1 MQNCKRVVCPVD
13 FSTFS
18 KAALDEATS
27 IAVEHRAELSILHAY
42 QNPAVVLPMSGYVG
56 PTGDVLAGMRDRL
69 TQELESMA
77 DKARNHGLVVRTIVL
92 EGTPY
97 ASIVDYAKD
106 WGADLIV
113 MSTHG
118 RTGLS
123 HLLTGSV
130 TERVVRLAPCSVLVT
145 RARGQ

>member
-1 MQNCKRVVCPVD
+1 VD
-13 FSTFS
+13 FSAFS
-18 KAALDEATS
+18 RAALEEATS
-27 IAVEHRAELSILHAY
+27 IAQEKSAELSVLHAY

-56 PTGDVLAGMRDRL
+56 PTGDVLASMRDQL
-69 TQELESMA
+69 AKELDSFA
-77 DKARNHGLVVRTIVL
+77 DSARNRGLVVRTVVI
-92 EGTPY
+92 EGAPY
-97 ASIVDYAKD
+97 ACIVDHAKD
-106 WGADLIV
+106 WDADLIV

-145 RARGQ
+145 RARS